1 MTTTGFPRTIRAS
14 VHQDAISKVPNFF
27 NASLRDILNELLQNS
42 RRSGATKVD
51 VTLQNDR
58 VTVADDGRGIDDPQA
73 LLDFGR
79 SHWDQQLTQSEHPAG
94 MGLYALARLDDV
106 RIRSKTED
114 GLAWAV
120 RLSTANFT
128 GQEPAHVDRVY
139 SRVRR
144 GTTVT
149 FRFPGATISVI
160 EARARYY
167 PLPATLN
174 GESLEQKDFLGKAVH
189 MEEWEGLRIGVNRNY
204 QRDLNFH
211 GVVVQEPDLPSVRTV
226 QGAWHAAVDVTDC
239 PGLSLTLPARREL
252 VETAFTQ
259 EMRTACHAVIYRAI
273 QNHPEPVD
281 LPKKE
286 HEQAAALGVQLPE
299 ARPLLKP
306 WQPDHADP
314 DWTPEH
320 DKRQRADANVLL
332 MQVRHLSAPDQTALA
347 RAAGKSGDD
356 GRMMRPDPDM
366 AGYGWYDRLARMTGL
381 SITVADEDGEHNLRQ
396 LRARKETASAVR
408 PDSIRL
414 TLHGRN
420 PQGKLSL
427 SLDTDLAFENSSET
441 FAEDNQPLVTKNSTM
456 EAHELASLL
465 DDAYFVPW
473 DDVEADSYDTQ
484 QERHTDDSL
493 RIATALL
500 HSPEQAAVNAVASAL
515 ERHVVYEIPFG
526 MEAAI
531 TIRRHTRGH
540 PPTIKVA
547 LTPAKDN
554 GGENQT
560 KS

>member
-1 MTTTGFPRTIRAS
+1 MTITGFPRTIRAS
-14 VHQDAISKVPNFF
+14 VHQDAISKVPDFF

-58 VTVADDGRGIDDPQA
+58 VTVADDGQGIDDPQT

-79 SHWDQQLTQSEHPAG
+79 SQWDQQLTRSEHPAG
-94 MGLYALARLDDV
+94 MGLYALARLDSV

-120 RLSTANFT
+120 WLSTANFT
-128 GQEPAHVDRVY
+128 GQEPAHVDRIY

-149 FRFPGATISVI
+149 FRFPGATTGVI
-160 EARARYY
+160 EACARYY
-167 PLPATLN
+167 PLPTTLN
-174 GESLEQKDFLGKAVH
+174 GESLKRQDFLEKAVH
-189 MEEWEGLRIGVNRNY
+189 LEEWEGLRIGVNRNS
-204 QRDLNFH
+204 QHNLNFH
-211 GVVVQEPDLPSVRTV
+211 GVVVQEPDLPSVPTV
-226 QGAWHAAVDVTDC
+226 QGAWHAAVDVTGC

-259 EMRTACHAVIYRAI
+259 EMRQACRAAIYRAI

-286 HEQAAALGVQLPE
+286 HEQAASLGVRLPE
-299 ARPLLKP
+299 ARRFLEP
-306 WQPDHADP
+306 WQPQHADP
-314 DWTPEH
+314 DGCREY
-320 DKRQRADANVLL
+320 KARQHVGTDALL
-332 MQVRHLSAPDQTALA
+332 MQAGHLPVPDQVSLA
-347 RAAGKSGDD
+347 RAAGENGDD
-356 GRMMRPDPDM
+356 ARMMQPDPDM

-396 LRARKETASAVR
+396 LRARKESAGTGR

-427 SLDTDLAFENSSET
+427 AMDTDLAFENSSET
-441 FAEDNQPLVTKNSTM
+441 FAEDNRPLVTKDSSL

-465 DDAYFVPW
+465 NDAYFVPW
-473 DDVEADSYDTQ
+473 DDAEADSYETQ
-484 QERHTDDSL
+484 QERHTDKSL
-493 RIATALL
+493 KIATALL
-500 HSPEQAAVNAVASAL
+500 HSEEEAATAAITSAL
-515 ERHVVYEIPFG
+515 YRHVLHEVPSG

-531 TIRRHTRGH
+531 TIHRRRGQ
-540 PPTIKVA
+540 PSGINVTLIPLKETSA
-547 LTPAKDN
+547 
-554 GGENQT
+554 ENQT